1 MKTGGAGVNIWGL
14 WQINETI
21 VDKKLPIKKTVMGHN
36 SVTIYWEI
44 CVIPENMVHKNRWKW
59 VPAKKTIM
67 LASLNQLIFTWKKE
81 CCIHSDQY
89 FPLRFPYIPNN
100 PTHWTNGIYLTH
112 GFGLDLE
119 EGSLLTLR
127 SCSAAE
133 SALLFLFKAP
143 SGASG
148 RVELGGGGGG
158 DCCCHPINS

>member
-1 MKTGGAGVNIWGL
+1 MKTGGVGVNIWGL

-44 CVIPENMVHKNRWKW
+44 CVIPENMVHKNIWKW

-100 PTHWTNGIYLTH
+100 PTHWTNGIHLPNPRFRL
-112 GFGLDLE
+112 GFGRRKPFDPE
-119 EGSLLTLR
+119 VMFSRRVRSSLPLQSTFWSLGKGGTGR
-127 SCSAAE
+127 WWRRR
-133 SALLFLFKAP
+133 LLL
-143 SGASG
+143 SS
-148 RVELGGGGGG
+148 
-158 DCCCHPINS
+158 N